1 MVETPTVPFPQS
13 RGATRRPVALSS
25 AQRYPLMPEVPTIAE
40 TLPGV
45 EASSW
50 LGLATSPGT
59 PKSVID
65 RLNRE
70 VRAIV
75 ELPEVRR
82 RRAELGG
89 LPSPSTSDE
98 MRERIAREIA
108 KWKRVVELKKIERQ

>member
-25 AQRYPLMPEVPTIAE
+25 SGRYPLMPEVPTIAE

-59 PKSVID
+59 PRPVID

-70 VRAIV
+70 LRAIV
-75 ELPEVRR
+75 EPPEARQR
-82 RRAELGG
+82 LAELGRG
-89 LPSPSTSDE
+89 PRPSDAE
-98 MRERIAREIA
+98 EKRERR
-108 KWKRVVELKKIERQ
+108 ERQ